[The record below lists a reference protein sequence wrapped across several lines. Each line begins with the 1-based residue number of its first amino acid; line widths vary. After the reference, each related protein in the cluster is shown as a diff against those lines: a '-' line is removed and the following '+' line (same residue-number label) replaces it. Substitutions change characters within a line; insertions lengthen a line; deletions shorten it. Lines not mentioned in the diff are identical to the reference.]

1 MFFTTLDINAQI
13 RYHFLQHSVCFQAET
28 FRFGFQEMTI
38 VRQSIQSAQ
47 IQSICLLWLCLGL
60 FGCSQEAEFTV
71 FGAMSLTDAL
81 TEIGEQFTE
90 THGVKVYF
98 SFAAS
103 ATLQRQV
110 EKGASADVFISASP
124 KQVDAL
130 AERNLVLTESRYDV
144 LANRLV
150 LVAHTSSPLKNL
162 TGAGISRIAIGQPE
176 IVPAG
181 SYAKE
186 ALITLGVWDALQ
198 PKLIYGVDVR
208 ATLAYVTAGNVDA
221 AIVYQTD
228 ATLSRDVKVLYQFPA
243 ETHAPIVY
251 PAVIMKGS
259 RQKRHARQF
268 IDYLKSARATQ
279 IFEKHGFTCL

>member
-1 MFFTTLDINAQI
+1 MRQRIQFAQI
-13 RYHFLQHSVCFQAET
+13 AL
-28 FRFGFQEMTI
+28 
-38 VRQSIQSAQ
+38 
-47 IQSICLLWLCLGL
+47 ICLLLLCLGL
-60 FGCSQEAEFTV
+60 LGCAQEAELTV

-90 THGVKVYF
+90 THDVKVYF

-103 ATLQRQV
+103 ATLQRQL

-124 KQVDAL
+124 KQVDML
-130 AERNLVLTESRYDV
+130 AERALVLTESRYDV
-144 LANRLV
+144 LTNRLV

-162 TGAGISRIAIGQPE
+162 TSDGISRIAIGQPE

-181 SYAKE
+181 TYAKE
-186 ALITLGVWDALQ
+186 ALITLGIWDALQ

-208 ATLAYVTAGNVDA
+208 ATLAYITAGNVDV

-228 ATLSRDVKVLYQFPA
+228 ATLRRDVKVLYQFSA

-251 PAVIMKGS
+251 PAVVMKGS
-259 RQKRHARQF
+259 RQKRHAQRF
-268 IDYLKSARATQ
+268 INYLKSVRATQ
-279 IFEKHGFTCL
+279 IFKRHGFTRL

>member
-1 MFFTTLDINAQI
+1 M
-13 RYHFLQHSVCFQAET
+13 
-28 FRFGFQEMTI
+28 
-38 VRQSIQSAQ
+38 RQSIQFAQ
-47 IQSICLLWLCLGL
+47 IALICCLLLCLGL
-60 FGCSQEAEFTV
+60 FGLLGCAQEAELTV
-71 FGAMSLTDAL
+71 FAAMSLTDAL
-81 TEIGEQFTE
+81 TEIGEEFTE

-103 ATLQRQV
+103 ATLQRQL

-124 KQVDAL
+124 KQVDVL
-130 AERNLVLTESRYDV
+130 AERALVLTESRYDV
-144 LANRLV
+144 LTNRLV

-162 TGAGISRIAIGQPE
+162 MSDGISRIAIGQPE

-181 SYAKE
+181 TYAKE
-186 ALITLGVWDALQ
+186 ALITLGIWDALQ

-208 ATLAYVTAGNVDA
+208 ATLAYITAGNVDV

-228 ATLSRDVKVLYQFPA
+228 ATLRRDVKVLYQFPA

-259 RQKRHARQF
+259 RQKRHAQRF
-268 IDYLKSARATQ
+268 IDYLKSVRATQ
-279 IFEKHGFTCL
+279 IFKRHGFTRL